1 MNLMTI
7 QSDFCAWL
15 RDETGM
21 EASYP
26 AALSN
31 GLEVYRN
38 NYRSRL
44 AACLEESFAVTRAWL
59 GDDAFRHASA
69 EHIACVPPSSWT
81 LDAYSRDFPMSLHA
95 LYPDD
100 PEVTEIAWL
109 EWALGEAFVGADTP
123 ALDPAGL
130 ADVDWDRAL
139 LGFTPTLMVRNL
151 ATNATAIWSAVTAGS
166 TPPGAQLLTE
176 PAQLLVWR
184 QEQTS
189 RFRVLDQGEAQ
200 ALALARSGTSFG
212 DLCARI
218 VAERGASE
226 GVELAGAYLGRWLS
240 DGLLCA
246 VVVEPTMG

>member
-21 EASYP
+21 EASCP

-81 LDAYSRDFPMSLHA
+81 LDAYSRDFPMSLHG

-130 ADVDWDRAL
+130 ADVDWDRAVL
-139 LGFTPTLMVRNL
+139 NFVPTLMAQDL
-151 ATNATAIWSAVTAGS
+151 TTNATVIWSAIAAGIA
-166 TPPGAQLLTE
+166 PPAAQSLME
-176 PAQLLVWR
+176 PAVLLVWR
-184 QEQTS
+184 REQAS
-189 RFRVLDQGEAQ
+189 CFRLLDQDEAR
-200 ALALARSGTSFG
+200 ALTSARSGMSFG
-212 DLCARI
+212 ELCARV
-218 VAERGASE
+218 VAERGESE
-226 GVELAGAYLGRWLS
+226 GIGSAGAYLGQWLS
-240 DGLLCA
+240 GGLLCA
-246 VVVEPTMG
+246 ISIQ